1 VTSEVTRGDVTAI
14 TVFQATL
21 PVPGRVI
28 PNDPDVER
36 SILLGERLFDEI
48 RCTTAMSRSC
58 RWTRGVGCIRKRDR
72 STPVATCS
80 ARGACM
86 LAIDLTDDSLPL
98 PRLRRSAGNP
108 DVIHVPAYT
117 DLKLHDIT
125 DPADDTWKEPLDI
138 NQLAGSAPFFQGES
152 QVPRP
157 ATVGRDERT
166 AVLRAH
172 VTLTRNA
179 IVHPGFRGDT
189 DGATRAPWFS

>member
-48 RCTTAMSRSC
+48 RCTSC
-58 RWTRGVGCIRKRDR
+58 HVAQLALDRQGWMYSEPGAFNPRGNLQRAAPR
-72 STPVATCS
+72 
-80 ARGACM
+80 M

-108 DVIHVPAYT
+108 DVVHVLAYT
-117 DLKLHDIT
+117 DFKLHDST
-125 DPADDTWKEPLDI
+125 DPADETWKEPLDI
-138 NQLAGSAPFFQGES
+138 NQLAGSAPFFKGN
-152 QVPRP
+152 RK
-157 ATVGRDERT
+157 
-166 AVLRAH
+166 L
-172 VTLTRNA
+172 VTRRLW
-179 IVHPGFRGDT
+179 
-189 DGATRAPWFS
+189 GATNEPPYFAHT